1 MDIKDKII
9 QEFKFLIEDN
19 MRTISMIVK
28 IAEET
33 GLTNEQCYLDW
44 EDYLNKIS
52 NLDHN
57 IGIGSIMNRK

>member
-1 MDIKDKII
+1 MVKDILIS
-9 QEFKFLIEDN
+9 EFKALIEDN
-19 MRTISMIVK
+19 KKNIQKIVEV
-28 IAEET
+28 AEKAN
-33 GLTNEQCYLDW
+33 LTNEQCYLDW